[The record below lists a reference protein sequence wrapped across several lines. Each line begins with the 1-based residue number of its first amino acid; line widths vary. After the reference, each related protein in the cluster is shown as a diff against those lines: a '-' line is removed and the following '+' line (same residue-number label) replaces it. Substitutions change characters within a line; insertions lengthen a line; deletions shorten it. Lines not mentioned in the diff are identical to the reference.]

1 MMHRL
6 LRTRVLI
13 PCGVALLVLSGCLG
27 STPPTQFYL
36 VPPLSAPDTPPPASA
51 GRRDLT
57 LGVGPVTIPPYLDR
71 PQIVTRT
78 SRAKLALADFDQWA
92 GPLSDTIPRVLAENL
107 SLLVPTERVILH
119 PWPRTIDPDY
129 QVTVDVQQFDRGPG
143 NQVVLAAR
151 WSLLDRDGKELV
163 LRTSRINQA
172 ASGADYEA
180 TVTAMG
186 QALDTLAQDIA
197 TTLRGMAQP
206 APRANEGT
214 IKPTRSAYKG
224 VGAR

>member
-1 MMHRL
+1 MHRL

-36 VPPLSAPDTPPPASA
+36 VPSLSGPDTASPAAA

-57 LGVGPVTIPPYLDR
+57 LGVGPVAVPPYLDR

-78 SRAKLALADFDQWA
+78 SRAKLVLADLDQWA
-92 GPLSDTIPRVLAENL
+92 APLPDTIARVLAENL
-107 SLLVPTERVILH
+107 SLLIPTERVVLH
-119 PWPRTIDPDY
+119 PWPRTLDPDY
-129 QVTVDVQQFDRGPG
+129 QVTVEVLQFDRGPG
-143 NQVVLAAR
+143 GEVVLAAR

-163 LRTSRINQA
+163 LRTARLSQA
-172 ASGADYEA
+172 AGGTDYEA

-186 QALDTLAQDIA
+186 RTLDALARDMAATLQSMGQQAPG
-197 TTLRGMAQP
+197 R
-206 APRANEGT
+206 
-214 IKPTRSAYKG
+214 
-224 VGAR
+224 